1 MIEQRE
7 LTVMLNIALTDE
19 QLLQRIDDVAEALT
33 DGMLCAVTDGDLIT
47 ALTITAAGRRLMKP
61 ATFGGGAG
69 ACRDTNRIRR
79 CRLVL
84 NFECLR
90 LPVRRYAQSRLC
102 RRGGNHNV

>member
-61 ATFGGGAG
+61 VLPWGATA
-69 ACRDTNRIRR
+69 
-79 CRLVL
+79 
-84 NFECLR
+84 
-90 LPVRRYAQSRLC
+90 
-102 RRGGNHNV
+102 